1 MRRENGLLIFENV
14 DEEKIE
20 TKLGFKGILVRI
32 HPDNHAYGEILE
44 INEGRERPIGI
55 IDIIYYYPFVP
66 SAKEAGKLFKNKV
79 QSIILGNYPVAL
91 EMGVPEIVISADLA
105 YELFFDYNVWY
116 YLNKNLIMCK
126 FNWFYEL
133 KTRS

>member
-14 DEEKIE
+14 DDEKIE

-32 HPDNHAYGEILE
+32 HPDNHTYGEILE

-55 IDIIYYYPFVP
+55 IDVIYYYPYVS
-66 SAKEAGKLFKNKV
+66 SAEEAVKLFKNKV
-79 QSIILGNYPVAL
+79 QSIIHENYPVSL

-105 YELFFDYNVWY
+105 YELFSDYNVWY
-116 YLNKNLIMCK
+116 Y
-126 FNWFYEL
+126 F
-133 KTRS
+133 